1 MGLDYPGLHNLTS
14 ALDRVR
20 CMRNTGLQ
28 HGQNP
33 TEMLKMQSDREPRS
47 ASVVKGGEVSAAA
60 VNISTMAKRPKMLD
74 ANINIQEER
83 LFVILLMYINGI
95 LY

>member
-1 MGLDYPGLHNLTS
+1 MGLDSPGLHNLTS

-20 CMRNTGLQ
+20 CMRNTGMQ

-33 TEMLKMQSDREPRS
+33 TEMLKMLSDREPRS
-47 ASVVKGGEVSAAA
+47 ASVVKGEVQCCSGQ
-60 VNISTMAKRPKMLD
+60 ISTMAKRPKMLD

-95 LY
+95 L